1 MISRFYVFYANFS
14 TLSLNFSTKFLNHK
28 IFIYIHIYFDKRK
41 SIKKNSESINSRLV
55 VRNKE
60 KLSFLKTFLTIS
72 ALKNTTLVISISA
85 IDIQID
91 IAMKGWKSIKMANT
105 ILVPIQDKVKI
116 LSIISLFFKYVCFE
130 V

>member
-1 MISRFYVFYANFS
+1 
-14 TLSLNFSTKFLNHK
+14 
-28 IFIYIHIYFDKRK
+28 
-41 SIKKNSESINSRLV
+41 LV
-55 VRNKE
+55 VQNKE

-116 LSIISLFFKYVCFE
+116 LSIISLFFLNMSVLKFN
-130 V
+130 